1 MQINF
6 SNQFIHPT
14 RFFFSPETT
23 NNRSQVYAFMQIY
36 YNACDMQ
43 KEKKLLAYYSI
54 LYIITHFEEWNI
66 FLIIKISNIKTSII
80 HKYLYDIRRIEK
92 NIPSSIFFLI
102 TYKSNLLNNKNSL
115 VQDFFIHQSH
125 FSFFLFHFHFPIS
138 SRSSKKSLAIFL
150 PSNESLPEKR
160 SSTRSFVR
168 VYLRSTIWREARA
181 REGRPGRSVCMRACK
196 SACVVVPFEGVN
208 AYGGGFLSSLSRF
221 RLFPRF
227 DPPTSRPL
235 VPATLPSFLLSS
247 SSRSSVVLRA
257 RAATGLFWFTEC
269 RVCRARAS
277 CVC

>member
-1 MQINF
+1 MYKISLF
-6 SNQFIHPT
+6 
-14 RFFFSPETT
+14 T
-23 NNRSQVYAFMQIY
+23 N
-36 YNACDMQ
+36 
-43 KEKKLLAYYSI
+43 L
-54 LYIITHFEEWNI
+54 I
-66 FLIIKISNIKTSII
+66 FLSFSFISIFQFLLVRQRNPS
-80 HKYLYDIRRIEK
+80 
-92 NIPSSIFFLI
+92 PSS
-102 TYKSNLLNNKNSL
+102 
-115 VQDFFIHQSH
+115 
-125 FSFFLFHFHFPIS
+125 
-138 SRSSKKSLAIFL
+138 